1 MADERLD
8 GLFMTAVQQSQ
19 GIDKFFDNLFGFMG
33 RKTDLFSQEAKAYE
47 LVNNYLSKHLT
58 AFKKNVEEQQAVA
71 KKRAEEKA
79 KADALAAKK
88 VEEDDAQ
95 VKELTKEEIELL
107 EKEEA
112 LKKAN
117 PAAADE
123 VKRQEDAKAS
133 ESEEEEKKDGEEDK
147 KDKGQKPN
155 AGNGGYTDK
164 YVWEQTIEEL
174 TVNVSIPSNIKARN
188 LDVVIS
194 QNRLKLGIKG

>member
-133 ESEEEEKKDGEEDK
+133 ESEEEEKKDGEDDK

-155 AGNGGYTDK
+155 AGNGGHTDK